1 MLKVNQENTVHFVV
15 SIIVLPNP
23 SGSYPSH
30 PPSFLPTMVLLDGN
44 CHSLLLVDGILLSFD
59 RCYFGSQDVNLIAVP
74 PGSGVTS
81 PAQFNATEW
90 KSYMYQMCEAPRHKM
105 EIGPR
110 SSLVSGKV

>member
-59 RCYFGSQDVNLIAVP
+59 INLIAVP
-74 PGSGVTS
+74 PRSGVTS